1 MTVEQEDRLRKILDD
16 HGKPDP
22 SIIQKLPK
30 RRKNQDGSFTTI
42 ELDFVGHSDITKILI
57 EVDPLWEWTPLA
69 VENGRPAIHVENGIA
84 TMWGYLTLCGH
95 SRLGVGSA
103 PAHKEDYEKELIG
116 DFLRN
121 ASMRFGIGL
130 SLWTRSQSFADD
142 DAPSPAPQRKIVSSG
157 GPDMT
162 QKVMDAFEG
171 TQVVTEQPR
180 AAKAPAKAAP
190 ASQGRTGGISE
201 KQVFTI
207 KKVAKEKNVSNLL
220 AYAGSLIG
228 RDVDDLMDLTVKE
241 ASTVIGDLLNGPT
254 QPSGGMFEDE
264 EPF

>member
-1 MTVEQEDRLRKILDD
+1 MEQEQRLRKILDD

-57 EVDPLWEWTPLA
+57 EVDPLWEWTPLS
-69 VENGRPAIHVENGIA
+69 VENGRPSIHVENGVA
-84 TMWGYLTLCGH
+84 TMWGYLTVCGH

-121 ASMRFGIGL
+121 AAMRFGIGL
-130 SLWTRSQSFADD
+130 ALWTKSQSFDD
-142 DAPSPAPQRKIVSSG
+142 DDSPRPAPQRKVVSSG
-157 GPDMT
+157 GSDGAE
-162 QKVMDAFEG
+162 KVMAAFEG
-171 TQVVTEQPR
+171 TQVVEERPKASKP
-180 AAKAPAKAAP
+180 AAKPAGGP
-190 ASQGRTGGISE
+190 QSRTGGISD
-201 KQVFTI
+201 KQVFLV
-207 KKVAKEKNVSNLL
+207 KKLAKENNVPNLM
-220 AYAGSLIG
+220 AFVAAVVG
-228 RDVDDLMDLTVKE
+228 REIDDLTELTIKE
-241 ASTVIGDLLNGPT
+241 ASTVITDLMAGPKA
-254 QPSGGMFEDE
+254 PAGGMFEDE